1 MTDRL
6 SVAVGVHRPDWF
18 LDIVREAEPRI
29 DLRYEEA
36 LYKRDRTPDEQA
48 EFDAM
53 FVDVDAILGPPDHSG
68 RQLAKA
74 IRANPGLRWVHTIPA
89 GGGQQVRAAK
99 LAPDELDRV
108 LFTTSAGMHAG
119 PLSEFALFGV
129 LAGAKQL
136 PLLTEAKD
144 AGRWGI
150 GRTLAMLDEMTV
162 LVVGMGG
169 IGRETARRLAAL
181 GCRVIGVSRHEV
193 EGFETVRVEQLAD
206 AASTADAI
214 VLALPGTD
222 QTVGMLSAAV
232 LERLKPGATI
242 VNVGR
247 GTTIDEPALIAA
259 LQDGRVGLAVLDV
272 TAVEP
277 TPEDS
282 PLWRLPNV
290 VLAPHIAAVT
300 DRNEERIA
308 RLFAENATRLLDGR
322 ELLNR
327 VNTVEFY

>member
-1 MTDRL
+1 MTERL

-18 LDIVREAEPRI
+18 LDIVRESEPRI
-29 DLRYEEA
+29 DLRYEPD
-36 LYKRDRTPDEQA
+36 LYTKHRSPDEQA
-48 EFDAM
+48 RFDAL
-53 FVDVDAILGPPDHSG
+53 FVDVDAILEPPDHSG
-68 RQLAKA
+68 AQLARA

-99 LAPDELDRV
+99 LTPDELARV
-108 LFTTSAGMHAG
+108 AFTTSAGMHAR

-144 AGRWGI
+144 AAHWGI

-214 VLALPGTD
+214 VLALPGTE
-222 QTVGMLSAAV
+222 QTAGMLSADV
-232 LERLKPGATI
+232 LARLTPGTTI

-247 GTTIDEPALIAA
+247 GTTIDEPALIVA

-272 TAVEP
+272 TATEP
-277 TPEDS
+277 LPADS
-282 PLWRLPNV
+282 PLWSLPNV

-308 RLFAENATRLLDGR
+308 RLFAENAGRLLDGR